1 MSLLTAEQVQALG
14 IGRTLSIGSLQSLID
29 REEAELVRLYGANY
43 AAAPIT
49 ETRPGRAWNI
59 FTTRAIASITS
70 VVESA
75 IVGDTAPT
83 TLTTTDYYSWPGQG
97 RLMRLPEGVTW
108 GAVVAVTYTPVD
120 DTSLRTSVL
129 LDLIRLTLDYR
140 GLQSES
146 VAGEY
151 SYTAGDFEA
160 RRQALYRRLRGPES

>member
-1 MSLLTAEQVQALG
+1 
-14 IGRTLSIGSLQSLID
+14 
-29 REEAELVRLYGANY
+29 
-43 AAAPIT
+43 
-49 ETRPGRAWNI
+49 
-59 FTTRAIASITS
+59 
-70 VVESA
+70 
-75 IVGDTAPT
+75 
-83 TLTTTDYYSWPGQG
+83 
-97 RLMRLPEGVTW
+97 MRLPEGVTW

-146 VAGEY
+146 VAGED